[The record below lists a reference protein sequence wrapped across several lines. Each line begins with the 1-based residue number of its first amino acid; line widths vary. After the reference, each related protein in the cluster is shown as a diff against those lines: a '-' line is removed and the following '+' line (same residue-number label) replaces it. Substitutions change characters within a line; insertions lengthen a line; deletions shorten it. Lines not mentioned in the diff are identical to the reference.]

1 MAEQYVAE
9 GLLDALA
16 GHDLAGASVL
26 IARAAVARDL
36 LPTELARRGAR
47 VDVVE
52 AYRAVAPQD
61 LPQRAREVLAR
72 NPGWITFTSSSTVK
86 NLVDAVGAEALRNAR
101 CASIGPVTTATL
113 RQHGVP
119 AAIEASE
126 YTISG
131 LVQALLE
138 VSAFQL
144 VDFHVE

>member
-16 GHDLAGASVL
+16 GYDLTDARVL

-36 LPTELARRGAR
+36 LPNELARRGAR

-52 AYRAVAPQD
+52 AYRTVAPPD
-61 LPQRAREVLAR
+61 LPHRAREVLAR
-72 NPGWITFTSSSTVK
+72 NPDWITFTSSSTVK
-86 NLVDAVGAEALRNAR
+86 NLVDAVGAKALRNAR

-113 RQHGVP
+113 RQNDVP
-119 AAIEASE
+119 VAIEASE

-131 LVQALLE
+131 LVQALL
-138 VSAFQL
+138 
-144 VDFHVE
+144 